1 MLEIGSWHHQQSKC
15 NNINTCIEQEMGKV
29 LTSERG
35 NKKKTNQ
42 DNGIKKK
49 WTKGGKNNKHQ

>member
-1 MLEIGSWHHQQSKC
+1 
-15 NNINTCIEQEMGKV
+15 MGKV